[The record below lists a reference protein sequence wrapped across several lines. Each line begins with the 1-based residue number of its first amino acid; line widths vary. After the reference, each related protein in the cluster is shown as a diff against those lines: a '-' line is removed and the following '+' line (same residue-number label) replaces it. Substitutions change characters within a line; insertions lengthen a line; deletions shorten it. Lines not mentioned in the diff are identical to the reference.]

1 MRISE
6 IFFSIQGE
14 GKLFGIP
21 SAFIRTTGCNLRC
34 TWCDTPYASW
44 TPEGEDMTIDAILD
58 RIAPYPTRFVVLTGG
73 EPLLQNDVVELT
85 RRLRDDGRHITIET
99 AATVYKPVMCDLA
112 SLSPKLANSTPLARD
127 GGKFAE
133 AHERDRFQPDV
144 IEAFIRTAPDFQ
156 LKFVVERE
164 QDLEEID
171 RMLQRLPDV
180 PRENVLLM
188 PEGTEAAS
196 LLERGRWVAE
206 TCKSRGFRYCPRL
219 HVELF
224 GCCRGV

>member
-14 GKLFGIP
+14 GKLSGVP

-34 TWCDTPYASW
+34 TWCDTPYTSW
-44 TPEGEDMTIDAILD
+44 TPEGEDMTINAIRD

-85 RRLRDDGRHITIET
+85 RRLRDDGRHVTIET
-99 AATVYKPVMCDLA
+99 AATVYKPVVCDLA
-112 SLSPKLANSTPLARD
+112 SLSPKLTNSTPLTRD
-127 GGKFAE
+127 EGKYAE

-144 IEAFIRTAPDFQ
+144 IEAFIRAAPDFQ

-164 QDLEEID
+164 QDVEEID

-180 PRENVLLM
+180 PPENVLLM
-188 PEGTEAAS
+188 PEGTDAAS
-196 LLERGRWVAE
+196 LLERGRRVVE

-224 GCCRGV
+224 GCRRGV

>member
-14 GKLFGIP
+14 GKLSGVP

-34 TWCDTPYASW
+34 TWCDTPYTSW
-44 TPEGEDMTIDAILD
+44 TPEGEDMTIDAIID

-73 EPLLQNDVVELT
+73 EPLLQNDIVELT

-99 AATVYKPVMCDLA
+99 AATIYKPVMCDLA

-127 GGKFAE
+127 GGKYAE
-133 AHERDRFQPDV
+133 AHERDRFQPNV

-156 LKFVVERE
+156 LKFVVEHE
-164 QDLEEID
+164 QDVEEID
-171 RMLQRLPDV
+171 RMLQRLPNV
-180 PRENVLLM
+180 PPENVLLM
-188 PEGTEAAS
+188 PEGTEAS
-196 LLERGRWVAE
+196 LLLQRGRWVAE
-206 TCKSRGFRYCPRL
+206 ICKSRGFRYCPRL

-224 GCCRGV
+224 GCRRGV